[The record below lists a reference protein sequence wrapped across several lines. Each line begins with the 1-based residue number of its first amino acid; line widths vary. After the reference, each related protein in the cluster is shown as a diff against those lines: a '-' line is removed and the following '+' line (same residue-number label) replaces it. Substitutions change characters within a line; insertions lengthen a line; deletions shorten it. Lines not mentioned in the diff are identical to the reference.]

1 MELDEQRREEAP
13 KDRWGRYLISS
24 PDGKQRSYTRVTTIA
39 KATSDEGALKAW
51 SNRMVAT
58 GLVRRS
64 DLLAA
69 ASTKLDDKGALS
81 KICEQAIEAAGA
93 HSRANLGTALH
104 ALTEQIDLG
113 NKPEILDNLA
123 RDIDAYQKTIASH
136 GIVFVRDHIE
146 QVVINDTLEYAGTLD
161 RVVEYNGTRYIAD
174 LKTGA
179 DLSYAWREIAC
190 QLAMYA
196 DAEHCYDW
204 RTSTRSDMPAVNPD
218 RGIVIHL
225 PAGTGR
231 CELYFVDLE
240 AGRYG
245 YQLALNVR
253 NWRKRN
259 DVYERF
265 TPGTVV
271 DAIFPTTATDDAGPK
286 VDMLEKR
293 RDWLRARIANLP
305 PSQQTALKQ
314 LWPVGCAV
322 REAGDD
328 DINAIVAVVE
338 KLEAAINHPF
348 GDTDPAKKPRKKVK
362 K

>member
-13 KDRWGRYLISS
+13 KDRWGRYLITS

-81 KICEQAIEAAGA
+81 KICDQAIEAAGA

-113 NKPEILDNLA
+113 RTPEILDNLT
-123 RDIDAYQKTIASH
+123 RDIDAYRAAIKAH
-136 GIVFVRDHIE
+136 GITFVRDHIE
-146 QVVINDTLEYAGTLD
+146 QVVINDSLEYAGTLD

-204 RTSTRSDMPAVNPD
+204 RTSTRSDMPTVNTD

-231 CELYFVDLE
+231 CELYFVDLH

-245 YQLALNVR
+245 YQLAINVR

-265 TPGTVV
+265 TPGTII
-271 DAIFPTTATDDAGPK
+271 DAIFPTTPSAPAD
-286 VDMLEKR
+286 DMLEQR
-293 RDWLRARIANLP
+293 REWLRLRIHKLP
-305 PSQQTALKQ
+305 RTQQTELKQ

-338 KLEAAINHPF
+338 KLEAAIDHPF
-348 GDTDPAKKPRKKVK
+348 GDTDPAKKPRKKATR
-362 K
+362 